1 MAATKKG
8 GTVKKAAKPA
18 PKTKAEASPSKT
30 VKAVSKK
37 AAPKKT
43 EAAAKP
49 ASETKVKPSAKASTT
64 AKASSNGKPKTAAKK
79 PAVKLTPK
87 QTELLTRV
95 QAAGEAGFAPS
106 KAEARAIEPLLAK
119 KVVKKGAKNKATGLF
134 SYHVTKVGQKHL
146 STPSAAPAAS
156 ASSSAPAPS
165 PSA

>member
-18 PKTKAEASPSKT
+18 PKDQGRGEPLEDREGGLEEGCSKEDQGRGQARQRPE
-30 VKAVSKK
+30 V
-37 AAPKKT
+37 
-43 EAAAKP
+43 KP
-49 ASETKVKPSAKASTT
+49 AARASTR

-87 QTELLTRV
+87 QTELLGKV

-146 STPSAAPAAS
+146 STPSAAPAAP
-156 ASSSAPAPS
+156 ASSSGPAPS
-165 PSA
+165 ATA